1 MATKQF
7 CDVCGKEV
15 DNQDFLIAPIAPKDY
30 EQRFYKPKAHL
41 ALRKYRFTRITRE
54 IYGSIKELDICWPCV
69 RDAID
74 KAYPRG
80 EK

>member
-7 CDVCGKEV
+7 CDVCGKEMQGRGLSFPGDGLMTHPV
-15 DNQDFLIAPIAPKDY
+15 LGVYKSSALLGV
-30 EQRFYKPKAHL
+30 FYP
-41 ALRKYRFTRITRE
+41 
-54 IYGSIKELDICWPCV
+54 DICWPCV